1 MKLRDSEKALL
12 LGLVGVAA
20 AILVFMYVA
29 KPNYEEVQT
38 INTEITQLQARLA
51 ELNQKQAN
59 REQYIADTEKYN
71 SDFEDLLDAF
81 PADMNQE
88 ITIMFL
94 DGIKTDNDFA
104 LQALEMGQKEQ
115 FYTLGQ
121 GGGDA
126 SLTTTGTDTAA
137 STEAASTEAGAT
149 TAATTEA
156 ASTTE
161 AATGDT
167 LTEGTITGDDAAYKC
182 FRAAF
187 PIDFYGSYDSL
198 KDVMNYVAGYQD
210 RMTINTLEVDFDAEN
225 NVYTGALDLY
235 CYSVESSERP
245 ERQIDLNEV
254 EIGVDNIFD
263 TDVQAGSSGS
273 TDSSL
278 NKYNENDGAAL
289 ENNYDFYAMLNSAT
303 SDVSAKIVG
312 QNGAGKEAS
321 IISNADNS
329 VSTLT
334 FDFYEKDGK
343 NYCKYTLDDSTSYE
357 AEVTSAEDIKLLLQ
371 SSARKNEDDEV
382 GLRVTIRNTTSL
394 PVYVKVSGD
403 DSVSPRVNIASKSGS
418 VKVYK

>member
-1 MKLRDSEKALL
+1 MKLKDSEKMALL
-12 LGLVGVAA
+12 ILVGVATVV
-20 AILVFMYVA
+20 LVFMYVA

-126 SLTTTGTDTAA
+126 SLATTGTDTAA

-156 ASTTE
+156 TTTTE
-161 AATGDT
+161 AATGDA
-167 LTEGTITGDDAAYKC
+167 LTEDTIAGDDAAYKC

-210 RMTINTLEVDFDAEN
+210 RMTINTLEVKFDGEN

-235 CYSVESSERP
+235 CYSIESSERP

-263 TDVQAGSSGS
+263 TDVQVGGS
-273 TDSSL
+273 DNDNSL
-278 NKYNENDGAAL
+278 NKYDENDGAAL

-312 QNGAGKEAS
+312 QNGTGKEAS
-321 IISNADNS
+321 VISNADNS

-357 AEVTSAEDIKLLLQ
+357 AEVTSAEDIKVLLQ
-371 SSARKNEDDEV
+371 SSARKNDDDEV
-382 GLRVTIRNTTSL
+382 GIRVTIRNTTSL

-403 DSVSPRVNIASKSGS
+403 DSVSPRVDIASKSGS

>member
-1 MKLRDSEKALL
+1 MKLKDSEKMALL
-12 LGLVGVAA
+12 ILVGVAA
-20 AILVFMYVA
+20 VVLVFMYVA

-126 SLTTTGTDTAA
+126 SLATTGTDTAA

-156 ASTTE
+156 TTTTTE
-161 AATGDT
+161 AATGDA
-167 LTEGTITGDDAAYKC
+167 LTEDTIAGDDAAYKC

-210 RMTINTLEVDFDAEN
+210 RMTINTLEVKFDGEN

-235 CYSVESSERP
+235 CYSIESSERP

-263 TDVQAGSSGS
+263 TDVQVGGS
-273 TDSSL
+273 DSDNSL
-278 NKYNENDGAAL
+278 NKYDENDGAAL

-312 QNGAGKEAS
+312 QNGTGKEAS
-321 IISNADNS
+321 VISNADNS

-357 AEVTSAEDIKLLLQ
+357 AEVTSAEDIKVLLQ
-371 SSARKNEDDEV
+371 SSARKNDDDEV
-382 GLRVTIRNTTSL
+382 GIRVTIRNTTSL

-403 DSVSPRVNIASKSGS
+403 DSVSPRVDIASKSGS

>member
-1 MKLRDSEKALL
+1 MKLKDSEKMALL
-12 LGLVGVAA
+12 ILVGVAA
-20 AILVFMYVA
+20 VVLVFMYVA

-59 REQYIADTEKYN
+59 REQYVADTEKYN
-71 SDFEDLLDAF
+71 SDFEDLLNAF

-94 DGIKTDNDFA
+94 DGIKTDNDFS
-104 LQALEMGQKEQ
+104 LESLEMGEKEQ

-126 SLTTTGTDTAA
+126 SLDAA
-137 STEAASTEAGAT
+137 STDTAGAT
-149 TAATTEA
+149 TETGTTEA
-156 ASTTE
+156 GTTE
-161 AATGDT
+161 ATTTEATTTAAATDGG
-167 LTEGTITGDDAAYKC
+167 LEEGTIAGDDAAYKC
-182 FRAAF
+182 YRAVF
-187 PIDFYGSYDSL
+187 PISYYGSYASL
-198 KDVMNYVAGYQD
+198 KDVINYVAGYSD
-210 RMTINTLEVDFDAEN
+210 RMTINTLDVTYDSDN
-225 NVYTGALDLY
+225 DVYSGDLELY

-263 TDVQAGSSGS
+263 TSIQGGSSGS
-273 TDSSL
+273 DSSL
-278 NKYNENDGAAL
+278 NKYDENDGAAL

-312 QNGAGKEAS
+312 QNGTGKEAS
-321 IISNADNS
+321 VISNADNS

-357 AEVTSAEDIKLLLQ
+357 AEVTSAEDIKVLLQ
-371 SSARKNEDDEV
+371 SSARKNDDDEV
-382 GLRVTIRNTTSL
+382 GIRVTIRNTTSL

-403 DSVSPRVNIASKSGS
+403 DSVSPRVDIASKSGS

>member
-1 MKLRDSEKALL
+1 MKLKDTEKALL

-20 AILVFMYVA
+20 VVLVFMYVA
-29 KPNYEEVQT
+29 KPNYEQVQT

-71 SDFEDLLDAF
+71 SDFNDLLDAF

-104 LQALEMGQKEQ
+104 LQSLEMGQKEQ

-126 SLTTTGTDTAA
+126 SLGTTGSDTTT

-167 LTEGTITGDDAAYKC
+167 LTEDTITGDDATYKC

-198 KDVMNYVAGYQD
+198 KDVINYVAGYQD

-235 CYSVESSERP
+235 CYSIESSERP

-263 TDVQAGSSGS
+263 TDVQVGGSDS
-273 TDSSL
+273 DSSL

-312 QNGAGKEAS
+312 QNGMGKEAS

-357 AEVTSAEDIKLLLQ
+357 AEVTSAEDIKVLLQ
-371 SSARKNEDDEV
+371 SSARKNDDDEV
-382 GLRVTIRNTTSL
+382 GIRVTIRNTTSL

-403 DSVSPRVNIASKSGS
+403 DSVSPRVDIASKSGS

>member
-1 MKLRDSEKALL
+1 MKLKDSEKMALL
-12 LGLVGVAA
+12 ILVGVAA
-20 AILVFMYVA
+20 VVLVFMYVA

-126 SLTTTGTDTAA
+126 SLATTGTDTTA

-156 ASTTE
+156 TTTTE
-161 AATGDT
+161 AATGDA
-167 LTEGTITGDDAAYKC
+167 LTEDTIAGDDATYKC

-210 RMTINTLEVDFDAEN
+210 RMTINTLEVKFDGEN

-235 CYSVESSERP
+235 CYSIESSERP

-263 TDVQAGSSGS
+263 TDVQVGGS
-273 TDSSL
+273 DSDNSL
-278 NKYNENDGAAL
+278 NKYDENDGAAL

-312 QNGAGKEAS
+312 QNGTGKEAS
-321 IISNADNS
+321 VISNADNS

-357 AEVTSAEDIKLLLQ
+357 AEVTSAEDIKVLLQ
-371 SSARKNEDDEV
+371 SSARKNDDDEV
-382 GLRVTIRNTTSL
+382 GIRVTIRNTTSL

-403 DSVSPRVNIASKSGS
+403 DSVSPRVDIASKSGS

>member
-1 MKLRDSEKALL
+1 MKLKDSEKMALL
-12 LGLVGVAA
+12 ILVGVAA
-20 AILVFMYVA
+20 VVLVFMYVA

-71 SDFEDLLDAF
+71 SDFEDLLNAF

-126 SLTTTGTDTAA
+126 SLATTGTDTTA

-156 ASTTE
+156 TTTTE
-161 AATGDT
+161 AATGDA
-167 LTEGTITGDDAAYKC
+167 LTEDTIAGDDAAYKC

-210 RMTINTLEVDFDAEN
+210 RMTINTLEVKFDGEN

-235 CYSVESSERP
+235 CYSIESSERP

-263 TDVQAGSSGS
+263 TDVQVGGS
-273 TDSSL
+273 DSDNSL
-278 NKYNENDGAAL
+278 NKYDENDGAAL

-312 QNGAGKEAS
+312 QNGTGKEAS
-321 IISNADNS
+321 VISNADNS

-357 AEVTSAEDIKLLLQ
+357 AEVTSAEDIKVLLQ
-371 SSARKNEDDEV
+371 SSARKNDDDEV
-382 GLRVTIRNTTSL
+382 GIRVTIRNTTSL

-403 DSVSPRVNIASKSGS
+403 DSVSPRVDIASKSGS

>member
-1 MKLRDSEKALL
+1 MKLKDSEKMALL
-12 LGLVGVAA
+12 ILVGVAA
-20 AILVFMYVA
+20 VVLVFMYVA

-126 SLTTTGTDTAA
+126 SLATTGTDTAA

-156 ASTTE
+156 TMTTTE
-161 AATGDT
+161 AATGDA
-167 LTEGTITGDDAAYKC
+167 LTEDTIAGDDAAYKC

-210 RMTINTLEVDFDAEN
+210 RMTINTLEVKFDGEN

-235 CYSVESSERP
+235 CYSIESSERP

-263 TDVQAGSSGS
+263 TDVQVGGS
-273 TDSSL
+273 DSDNSL
-278 NKYNENDGAAL
+278 NKYDENDGAAL

-312 QNGAGKEAS
+312 QNGTGKEAS
-321 IISNADNS
+321 VISNADNS

-357 AEVTSAEDIKLLLQ
+357 AEVTSAEDIKVLLQ
-371 SSARKNEDDEV
+371 SSARKNDDDEV
-382 GLRVTIRNTTSL
+382 GIRVTIRNTTSL

-403 DSVSPRVNIASKSGS
+403 DSVSPRVDIASKSGS

>member
-1 MKLRDSEKALL
+1 MKLKDSEKMALL
-12 LGLVGVAA
+12 ILVGVAA
-20 AILVFMYVA
+20 VVLVFMYVA

-59 REQYIADTEKYN
+59 REQYVADTEKYN
-71 SDFEDLLDAF
+71 SDFEDLLNAF

-94 DGIKTDNDFA
+94 DGIKTDNDFS
-104 LQALEMGQKEQ
+104 LESLEMGEKEQ

-126 SLTTTGTDTAA
+126 SLDAA
-137 STEAASTEAGAT
+137 STDTAGAT
-149 TAATTEA
+149 TETGTTEA
-156 ASTTE
+156 GTTE
-161 AATGDT
+161 ATTTEATTTAAATDGG
-167 LTEGTITGDDAAYKC
+167 LEEGTIAGDDAAYKC
-182 FRAAF
+182 YRAVF
-187 PIDFYGSYDSL
+187 PISYYGSYASL
-198 KDVMNYVAGYQD
+198 KDVINYVAGYSD
-210 RMTINTLEVDFDAEN
+210 RMTINTLDVTYDSDN
-225 NVYTGALDLY
+225 DVYSGDLELY

-263 TDVQAGSSGS
+263 TSIQGGSSGS
-273 TDSSL
+273 DSSL
-278 NKYNENDGAAL
+278 NKYDENDGAAL

-312 QNGAGKEAS
+312 QNGTGKEAS
-321 IISNADNS
+321 VISNADNG

-357 AEVTSAEDIKLLLQ
+357 AEVTSAEDIKILLQ
-371 SSARKNEDDEV
+371 SSARKNDDDEV
-382 GLRVTIRNTTSL
+382 GIRVTIRNTTSL

-403 DSVSPRVNIASKSGS
+403 DSVSPRVDIASKSGS

>member
-1 MKLRDSEKALL
+1 MKLKDTEKALL

-20 AILVFMYVA
+20 VVLVFMYVA
-29 KPNYEEVQT
+29 KPNYEQVQT

-71 SDFEDLLDAF
+71 SDFNDLLDAF

-104 LQALEMGQKEQ
+104 LQSLEMGQKEQ

-126 SLTTTGTDTAA
+126 SLGTTGSDTTT
-137 STEAASTEAGAT
+137 STEAASTETGAT

-167 LTEGTITGDDAAYKC
+167 LTEDTITGDDATYKC

-198 KDVMNYVAGYQD
+198 KDVINYVAGYQD

-235 CYSVESSERP
+235 CYSIESSERP

-263 TDVQAGSSGS
+263 TDVQVGGSDS
-273 TDSSL
+273 DSSL

-312 QNGAGKEAS
+312 QNGMGKEAS

-357 AEVTSAEDIKLLLQ
+357 AEVTSAEDIKVLLQ
-371 SSARKNEDDEV
+371 SSARKNDDDEV
-382 GLRVTIRNTTSL
+382 GIRVTIRNTTSL

-403 DSVSPRVNIASKSGS
+403 DSVSPRVDIASKSGS

>member
-1 MKLRDSEKALL
+1 MKLKDTEKALL

-20 AILVFMYVA
+20 VVLAFMYVA
-29 KPNYEEVQT
+29 KPNYEQVQT

-71 SDFEDLLDAF
+71 SDFNDLLDAF

-104 LQALEMGQKEQ
+104 LQSLEMGQKEQ

-126 SLTTTGTDTAA
+126 SLGTTGTDTTT

-149 TAATTEA
+149 TEA

-161 AATGDT
+161 TATGDT
-167 LTEGTITGDDAAYKC
+167 LTEDTITGDDATYKC

-198 KDVMNYVAGYQD
+198 KDVINYVAGYQD
-210 RMTINTLEVDFDAEN
+210 RMTINTLEVNFDAEN

-235 CYSVESSERP
+235 CYSIESSERP

-263 TDVQAGSSGS
+263 TDVQVGGSDS
-273 TDSSL
+273 DSSL

-312 QNGAGKEAS
+312 QNGMGKEAS

-357 AEVTSAEDIKLLLQ
+357 AEVTSAEDIKVLLQ
-371 SSARKNEDDEV
+371 SSARKNDDDEV
-382 GLRVTIRNTTSL
+382 GIRVTIRNTTSL

-403 DSVSPRVNIASKSGS
+403 DSVSPRIDIASKSGS

>member
-1 MKLRDSEKALL
+1 MKLKDTEKALL

-20 AILVFMYVA
+20 VVLVFMYVA
-29 KPNYEEVQT
+29 KPNYEQVQT

-71 SDFEDLLDAF
+71 SDFNDLLDAF

-104 LQALEMGQKEQ
+104 LQSLEMGQKEQ

-126 SLTTTGTDTAA
+126 SLGTTGSNTTT
-137 STEAASTEAGAT
+137 STEAASTETGPT

-167 LTEGTITGDDAAYKC
+167 LTEDTITGDDATYKC

-198 KDVMNYVAGYQD
+198 KDVINYVAGYQD

-235 CYSVESSERP
+235 CYSIESSERP

-263 TDVQAGSSGS
+263 TDVQVGGSDS
-273 TDSSL
+273 DSSL

-312 QNGAGKEAS
+312 QNGMGKEAS

-357 AEVTSAEDIKLLLQ
+357 A
-371 SSARKNEDDEV
+371 
-382 GLRVTIRNTTSL
+382 
-394 PVYVKVSGD
+394 
-403 DSVSPRVNIASKSGS
+403 
-418 VKVYK
+418 

>member
-1 MKLRDSEKALL
+1 MKLKDSEKMALL
-12 LGLVGVAA
+12 ILVGVAA
-20 AILVFMYVA
+20 VVLVFMYVA

-126 SLTTTGTDTAA
+126 SLATTGTDTTA

-156 ASTTE
+156 TTTTE
-161 AATGDT
+161 AATGDA
-167 LTEGTITGDDAAYKC
+167 LTEDTITGDDAAYKC

-210 RMTINTLEVDFDAEN
+210 RMTINTLEVEFDGEN

-235 CYSVESSERP
+235 CYSIESSERP

-263 TDVQAGSSGS
+263 TDVQVGGS
-273 TDSSL
+273 DSDNSL
-278 NKYNENDGAAL
+278 NKYDENDGAAL

-312 QNGAGKEAS
+312 QNGTGKEAS
-321 IISNADNS
+321 VISNADNS

-357 AEVTSAEDIKLLLQ
+357 AEVTSAEDIKVLLQ
-371 SSARKNEDDEV
+371 SSARKNDDDEV
-382 GLRVTIRNTTSL
+382 GIRVTIRNTTSL

-403 DSVSPRVNIASKSGS
+403 DSVSPRVDIASKSGS

>member
-1 MKLRDSEKALL
+1 MKLKDSEKMALL
-12 LGLVGVAA
+12 ILVGVAIA
-20 AILVFMYVA
+20 VLTFIYVA
-29 KPNYEEVQT
+29 KPNYDDVQT

-59 REQYIADTEKYN
+59 REQYVADTEKYN
-71 SDFEDLLDAF
+71 SDFEDLLNAF

-88 ITIMFL
+88 ITVMFL
-94 DGIKTDNDFA
+94 DGIKTDNDFS
-104 LQALEMGQKEQ
+104 LESLEMGEKEQ

-126 SLTTTGTDTAA
+126 SLDTT
-137 STEAASTEAGAT
+137 STNTAGAT
-149 TAATTEA
+149 TEATTTEAATTEA
-156 ASTTE
+156 TTTE
-161 AATGDT
+161 ATTTAAATDGG
-167 LTEGTITGDDAAYKC
+167 LEEGAIAGDDAAYKC
-182 FRAAF
+182 YRAVF
-187 PIDFYGSYDSL
+187 PIGYYGSYSSL
-198 KDVMNYVAGYQD
+198 KDVINYVAGYSD
-210 RMTINTLEVDFDAEN
+210 RMTINTLDVTYDSDN
-225 NVYTGALDLY
+225 DVYSGELELY
-235 CYSVESSERP
+235 CYSIESSERP

-263 TDVQAGSSGS
+263 TSIQGGSSS
-273 TDSSL
+273 SDSSL
-278 NKYNENDGAAL
+278 NKYDENDGAAL

-312 QNGAGKEAS
+312 QNGTGKEAS
-321 IISNADNS
+321 VISNADNS

-357 AEVTSAEDIKLLLQ
+357 AEVTSAEDIKILLQ
-371 SSARKNEDDEV
+371 SSARKNDDDEV
-382 GLRVTIRNTTSL
+382 GIRVTIRNTTSL

-403 DSVSPRVNIASKSGS
+403 DSVSPRVDIASRSGS

>member
-59 REQYIADTEKYN
+59 REQYIADTEKFN

-137 STEAASTEAGAT
+137 STETASTEAGAT

-161 AATGDT
+161 AATGGT
-167 LTEGTITGDDAAYKC
+167 LTEDTITGDDAAYK
-182 FRAAF
+182 F
-187 PIDFYGSYDSL
+187 
-198 KDVMNYVAGYQD
+198 Q
-210 RMTINTLEVDFDAEN
+210 
-225 NVYTGALDLY
+225 
-235 CYSVESSERP
+235 
-245 ERQIDLNEV
+245 
-254 EIGVDNIFD
+254 
-263 TDVQAGSSGS
+263 
-273 TDSSL
+273 
-278 NKYNENDGAAL
+278 
-289 ENNYDFYAMLNSAT
+289 
-303 SDVSAKIVG
+303 
-312 QNGAGKEAS
+312 
-321 IISNADNS
+321 
-329 VSTLT
+329 LT
-334 FDFYEKDGK
+334 FM
-343 NYCKYTLDDSTSYE
+343 
-357 AEVTSAEDIKLLLQ
+357 AVMI
-371 SSARKNEDDEV
+371 
-382 GLRVTIRNTTSL
+382 
-394 PVYVKVSGD
+394 P
-403 DSVSPRVNIASKSGS
+403 
-418 VKVYK
+418 

>member
-1 MKLRDSEKALL
+1 MKLKDTEKALL

-20 AILVFMYVA
+20 VVLVFMYVA
-29 KPNYEEVQT
+29 KPNYEQVQT

-71 SDFEDLLDAF
+71 SDFNDLLDAF

-104 LQALEMGQKEQ
+104 LQSLEMGQKEQ

-126 SLTTTGTDTAA
+126 SLGTTGSDTTT

-167 LTEGTITGDDAAYKC
+167 LTEDTITGDDATYKC

-198 KDVMNYVAGYQD
+198 KDVINYVAGYQD

-235 CYSVESSERP
+235 CYSIESSERP

-263 TDVQAGSSGS
+263 TDVQVGGSDS
-273 TDSSL
+273 DSSL

-312 QNGAGKEAS
+312 QNGMGKEAS

-357 AEVTSAEDIKLLLQ
+357 AEVTSAEDIKVLLQ
-371 SSARKNEDDEV
+371 SSARKNDDDEV
-382 GLRVTIRNTTSL
+382 GIRVTIRNTTSL

-403 DSVSPRVNIASKSGS
+403 DSVSPRVDIASRSGS

>member
-1 MKLRDSEKALL
+1 MKLKDSEKMALL
-12 LGLVGVAA
+12 ILVGVAA
-20 AILVFMYVA
+20 VVLVFMYVA

-126 SLTTTGTDTAA
+126 SLATTGTDTTA

-156 ASTTE
+156 TTTTE
-161 AATGDT
+161 AATGDA
-167 LTEGTITGDDAAYKC
+167 LTEDTIAGDDAAYKC

-198 KDVMNYVAGYQD
+198 KDVINYVAGYQD
-210 RMTINTLEVDFDAEN
+210 RMTINTLEVKFDGEN

-235 CYSVESSERP
+235 CYSIESSERP

-263 TDVQAGSSGS
+263 TDVQVGGS
-273 TDSSL
+273 DSDNSL
-278 NKYNENDGAAL
+278 NKYDENDGAAL

-312 QNGAGKEAS
+312 QNGTGKEAS
-321 IISNADNS
+321 VISNADNS

-357 AEVTSAEDIKLLLQ
+357 AEVTSAEDIKVLLQ
-371 SSARKNEDDEV
+371 SSARKNDDDEV
-382 GLRVTIRNTTSL
+382 GIRVTIRNTTSL

-403 DSVSPRVNIASKSGS
+403 DSVSPRVDIASKSGS

>member
-1 MKLRDSEKALL
+1 MKLKDSEKMALL
-12 LGLVGVAA
+12 ILVGVAA
-20 AILVFMYVA
+20 VVLVFMYVA

-59 REQYIADTEKYN
+59 REQYVADTEKYN
-71 SDFEDLLDAF
+71 SDFEDLLNAF

-94 DGIKTDNDFA
+94 DGIKTDNDFS
-104 LQALEMGQKEQ
+104 LESLEMGEKEQ

-126 SLTTTGTDTAA
+126 SLDAA
-137 STEAASTEAGAT
+137 SADTAGAT
-149 TAATTEA
+149 TETGTTEA
-156 ASTTE
+156 GTTE
-161 AATGDT
+161 ATTTEATTTAAATDGG
-167 LTEGTITGDDAAYKC
+167 LEEGTIAGDDAAYKC
-182 FRAAF
+182 YRAVF
-187 PIDFYGSYDSL
+187 PISYYGSYASL
-198 KDVMNYVAGYQD
+198 KDVINYVAGYSD
-210 RMTINTLEVDFDAEN
+210 RMTINTLDVTYDSDN
-225 NVYTGALDLY
+225 DVYSGDLELY

-263 TDVQAGSSGS
+263 TSIQGGSSGS
-273 TDSSL
+273 DSSL
-278 NKYNENDGAAL
+278 NKYDENDGAAL

-312 QNGAGKEAS
+312 QNGTGKEAS
-321 IISNADNS
+321 VISNADNS

-357 AEVTSAEDIKLLLQ
+357 AEVTSAEDIKVLLQ
-371 SSARKNEDDEV
+371 SSARKNDDDEV
-382 GLRVTIRNTTSL
+382 GIRVTIRNTTSL

-403 DSVSPRVNIASKSGS
+403 DSVSPRVDIASKSGS

>member
-1 MKLRDSEKALL
+1 MKLKDTEKALL

-20 AILVFMYVA
+20 VVLVFMYVA
-29 KPNYEEVQT
+29 KPNYEQVQT

-71 SDFEDLLDAF
+71 SDFNDLLDAF

-104 LQALEMGQKEQ
+104 LQSLEMGQKEQ

-126 SLTTTGTDTAA
+126 SLGTTGSDTTT

-167 LTEGTITGDDAAYKC
+167 LTEDTNTGDDATYKC

-198 KDVMNYVAGYQD
+198 KDVINYVAGYQD

-235 CYSVESSERP
+235 CYSIESSERP

-263 TDVQAGSSGS
+263 TDVQVGGSDS
-273 TDSSL
+273 DSSL

-312 QNGAGKEAS
+312 QNGMGKEAS

-357 AEVTSAEDIKLLLQ
+357 AEVTSAEDIKVLLQ
-371 SSARKNEDDEV
+371 SSARKNDDDEV
-382 GLRVTIRNTTSL
+382 GIRVTIRNTTSL

-403 DSVSPRVNIASKSGS
+403 DSVSPRVDIASRSGS

>member
-1 MKLRDSEKALL
+1 MKLKDSEKMALL
-12 LGLVGVAA
+12 ILVGVAA
-20 AILVFMYVA
+20 VVLVFMYVA

-126 SLTTTGTDTAA
+126 SLATTGTDTAA

-156 ASTTE
+156 TTTTE
-161 AATGDT
+161 AATGDA
-167 LTEGTITGDDAAYKC
+167 LTEDTIAGDDAAYKC

-210 RMTINTLEVDFDAEN
+210 RMTINTLEVKFDGEN

-235 CYSVESSERP
+235 CYSIESSERP

-263 TDVQAGSSGS
+263 TDVQVGGS
-273 TDSSL
+273 DSDNSL
-278 NKYNENDGAAL
+278 NKYDENDGAAL

-312 QNGAGKEAS
+312 QNGTGKEAS
-321 IISNADNS
+321 VISNADNS

-357 AEVTSAEDIKLLLQ
+357 AEVTSAEDIKVLLQ
-371 SSARKNEDDEV
+371 SSARKNDDDEV
-382 GLRVTIRNTTSL
+382 GIRVTIRNTTSL

-403 DSVSPRVNIASKSGS
+403 DSVSPRVDIASKSGS

>member
-1 MKLRDSEKALL
+1 MKLKDTEKALL

-20 AILVFMYVA
+20 VVLVFMYVA
-29 KPNYEEVQT
+29 KPNYEQVQT

-71 SDFEDLLDAF
+71 SDFNDLLDAF

-104 LQALEMGQKEQ
+104 LQSLEMGQKEQ

-126 SLTTTGTDTAA
+126 SLGTTGSNTTT
-137 STEAASTEAGAT
+137 STEAASTETGPT

-167 LTEGTITGDDAAYKC
+167 LTEDTITGDDATYKC

-198 KDVMNYVAGYQD
+198 KDVINYVAGYQD

-235 CYSVESSERP
+235 CYSIESSERP

-263 TDVQAGSSGS
+263 TDVQVGGSDS
-273 TDSSL
+273 DSSL

-312 QNGAGKEAS
+312 QNGMGKEAS

-357 AEVTSAEDIKLLLQ
+357 AEVTSAEDIKVLLQ
-371 SSARKNEDDEV
+371 SSARKNDDDEV
-382 GLRVTIRNTTSL
+382 GIRVTIRNTTSL

-403 DSVSPRVNIASKSGS
+403 DSVSPRVDIASKSGS

>member
-1 MKLRDSEKALL
+1 MKLKDSEKMALL
-12 LGLVGVAA
+12 ILVGVAA
-20 AILVFMYVA
+20 VVLVFMYVA
-29 KPNYEEVQT
+29 KPNYEEVQI

-59 REQYIADTEKYN
+59 REQYVADTEKYN
-71 SDFEDLLDAF
+71 SDFEDLLNAF

-94 DGIKTDNDFA
+94 DGIKTDNDFS
-104 LQALEMGQKEQ
+104 LESLEMGEKEQ

-126 SLTTTGTDTAA
+126 SLDAA
-137 STEAASTEAGAT
+137 SADTAGAT
-149 TAATTEA
+149 TEAATTEA
-156 ASTTE
+156 GTTE
-161 AATGDT
+161 ATTTEATTTAAATDGG
-167 LTEGTITGDDAAYKC
+167 LEEGTIAGDDAAYKC
-182 FRAAF
+182 YRAVF
-187 PIDFYGSYDSL
+187 PISYYGSYASL
-198 KDVMNYVAGYQD
+198 KDVINYVAGYSD
-210 RMTINTLEVDFDAEN
+210 RMTINTLDVTYDSDN
-225 NVYTGALDLY
+225 DVYSGDLELY
-235 CYSVESSERP
+235 CYSIESSERP

-263 TDVQAGSSGS
+263 TSIQGGSSGS
-273 TDSSL
+273 DSSL
-278 NKYNENDGAAL
+278 NKYDENDGAAL

-312 QNGAGKEAS
+312 QNGTGKEAS
-321 IISNADNS
+321 VISNADNS
-329 VSTLT
+329 VSTLS

-357 AEVTSAEDIKLLLQ
+357 AEVTSAEDIKVLLQ
-371 SSARKNEDDEV
+371 SSARKNDDDEV
-382 GLRVTIRNTTSL
+382 GIRVTIRNTTSL

-403 DSVSPRVNIASKSGS
+403 DSVSPRVDIASKSGS

>member
-1 MKLRDSEKALL
+1 MKLKDSEKMALL
-12 LGLVGVAA
+12 ILVGVAA
-20 AILVFMYVA
+20 VVLVFMYVA

-126 SLTTTGTDTAA
+126 SLATTGTDTTA

-156 ASTTE
+156 TTTTE
-161 AATGDT
+161 AATGDA
-167 LTEGTITGDDAAYKC
+167 LTEDTIAGDDAAYKC

-210 RMTINTLEVDFDAEN
+210 RMTINTLEVKFDGEN

-235 CYSVESSERP
+235 CYSIESSERP

-263 TDVQAGSSGS
+263 TDVQVGGS
-273 TDSSL
+273 DSDNSL
-278 NKYNENDGAAL
+278 NKYDENDGAAL

-312 QNGAGKEAS
+312 QNGTGKEAS
-321 IISNADNS
+321 VISNADNS

-357 AEVTSAEDIKLLLQ
+357 AEVTSAEDIKVLLQ
-371 SSARKNEDDEV
+371 SSARKNDDDEV
-382 GLRVTIRNTTSL
+382 GIRVTIRNTTSL

-403 DSVSPRVNIASKSGS
+403 DSVSPRVDIASKSGS

>member
-1 MKLRDSEKALL
+1 MKLKDSEKMALL
-12 LGLVGVAA
+12 ILVGVAA
-20 AILVFMYVA
+20 VVLVFMYVA

-126 SLTTTGTDTAA
+126 SLATTGTDTTA
-137 STEAASTEAGAT
+137 STEAVSTEAGAT

-156 ASTTE
+156 TTTTE
-161 AATGDT
+161 AATGDA
-167 LTEGTITGDDAAYKC
+167 LTEDTIAGDDAAYKC

-210 RMTINTLEVDFDAEN
+210 RMTINTLEVKFDGEN

-235 CYSVESSERP
+235 CYSIESSERP

-263 TDVQAGSSGS
+263 TDVQVGGS
-273 TDSSL
+273 DSDNSL
-278 NKYNENDGAAL
+278 NKYDENDGAAL

-312 QNGAGKEAS
+312 QNGTGKEAS
-321 IISNADNS
+321 VISNADNS

-357 AEVTSAEDIKLLLQ
+357 AEVTSAEDIKVLLQ
-371 SSARKNEDDEV
+371 SSARKNDDDEV
-382 GLRVTIRNTTSL
+382 GIRVTIRNTTSL
-394 PVYVKVSGD
+394 PVYIKVSGD
-403 DSVSPRVNIASKSGS
+403 DSVSPRVDIASKSGS

>member
-1 MKLRDSEKALL
+1 MKLKDSEKMALL
-12 LGLVGVAA
+12 ILVGVAA
-20 AILVFMYVA
+20 VVLVFMYVA

-71 SDFEDLLDAF
+71 SDFNDLLDAF

-104 LQALEMGQKEQ
+104 LQSLEIGQKEQ

-126 SLTTTGTDTAA
+126 SLATTGTDTTA

-156 ASTTE
+156 TTTTE
-161 AATGDT
+161 AATGDA
-167 LTEGTITGDDAAYKC
+167 LTEDTIAGDDAAYKC

-210 RMTINTLEVDFDAEN
+210 RMTINTLEVKFDGEN

-235 CYSVESSERP
+235 CYSIESSERP

-263 TDVQAGSSGS
+263 TDVQVGGSDS
-273 TDSSL
+273 DSSL
-278 NKYNENDGAAL
+278 NKYDENDGAAL

-312 QNGAGKEAS
+312 QNGTGKEAS
-321 IISNADNS
+321 VISNADNS

-357 AEVTSAEDIKLLLQ
+357 AEVTSAEDIKVLLQ
-371 SSARKNEDDEV
+371 SSARKNDDDEV
-382 GLRVTIRNTTSL
+382 GIRVTIRNTTSL

-403 DSVSPRVNIASKSGS
+403 DSVSPRVDIASRSGS

>member
-1 MKLRDSEKALL
+1 MKLKDSEKALL
-12 LGLVGVAA
+12 LGLVGVAV
-20 AILVFMYVA
+20 AILTFMYVA

-71 SDFEDLLDAF
+71 SDFNDLLDAF

-104 LQALEMGQKEQ
+104 LQNLEMGQKEQ

-126 SLTTTGTDTAA
+126 SLSTTSTDTTA
-137 STEAASTEAGAT
+137 STEAATTEAGT
-149 TAATTEA
+149 TTEATTEA

-167 LTEGTITGDDAAYKC
+167 LTEDAITGDDASYKC
-182 FRAAF
+182 YRAAF

-210 RMTINTLEVDFDAEN
+210 RMTINTLEVKYDGEN
-225 NVYTGALDLY
+225 GVYTGALDLY
-235 CYSVESSERP
+235 CYSIESSERP
-245 ERQIDLNEV
+245 ERQIELNEV

-263 TDVQAGSSGS
+263 TDVQAGGSGS
-273 TDSSL
+273 DSSL

-312 QNGAGKEAS
+312 QNGTGKEAS

-357 AEVTSAEDIKLLLQ
+357 AEVTSAEDIKVLLQ
-371 SSARKNEDDEV
+371 SSARKNDDDEV
-382 GLRVTIRNTTSL
+382 GIRVTIRNTTSL

-403 DSVSPRVNIASKSGS
+403 DSVSPRVDIASKSGS

>member
-1 MKLRDSEKALL
+1 MKLKDSEKMALL
-12 LGLVGVAA
+12 ILVGVAA
-20 AILVFMYVA
+20 VVLVFMYVA

-71 SDFEDLLDAF
+71 SDFNDLLDAF

-104 LQALEMGQKEQ
+104 LQSLEMGQKEQ

-126 SLTTTGTDTAA
+126 SLATTGTDTTA

-156 ASTTE
+156 TTTTE
-161 AATGDT
+161 AATGDA
-167 LTEGTITGDDAAYKC
+167 LTEDTIAGDDAAYKC

-210 RMTINTLEVDFDAEN
+210 RMTINTLEVKFDGEN

-235 CYSVESSERP
+235 CYSIESSERP

-263 TDVQAGSSGS
+263 TDVQVGGSDS
-273 TDSSL
+273 DSSL
-278 NKYNENDGAAL
+278 NKYDENDGAAL

-312 QNGAGKEAS
+312 QNGTGKEAS
-321 IISNADNS
+321 VISNADNS

-357 AEVTSAEDIKLLLQ
+357 AEVTSAEDIKVLLQ
-371 SSARKNEDDEV
+371 SSARKNDDDEV
-382 GLRVTIRNTTSL
+382 GIRVTIRNTTSL

-403 DSVSPRVNIASKSGS
+403 DSVSPRVDIASRSGS